1 MHQDSNGVSRLVLYS
16 EASGAGSASY
26 GNGAVVNKPP
36 FVTRTVSRG
45 LTVKASSYGNVA
57 ISPPAVAGYTFLGV
71 TGVGHNS
78 SSRLNLFG
86 FSSSSIGFHNW
97 TSGDLTA
104 TITITLL
111 YGRTGS

>member
-57 ISPPAVAGYTFLGV
+57 ISTNGMWWGYRTNG
-71 TGVGHNS
+71 TND
-78 SSRLNLFG
+78 
-86 FSSSSIGFHNW
+86 ITW
-97 TSGDLTA
+97 TKA
-104 TITITLL
+104 
-111 YGRTGS
+111 